1 MKERERKREG
11 GRERERAVP
20 AANVFL
26 VAIDDE
32 EGVVSKLL

>member
-1 MKERERKREG
+1 MKEREREREG
-11 GRERERAVP
+11 GRERAVP